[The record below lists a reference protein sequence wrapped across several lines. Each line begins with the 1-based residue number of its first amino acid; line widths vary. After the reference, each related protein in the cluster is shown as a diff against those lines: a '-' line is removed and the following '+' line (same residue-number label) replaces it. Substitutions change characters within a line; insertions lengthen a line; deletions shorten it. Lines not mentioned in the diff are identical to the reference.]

1 MSKICQLTG
10 TKPLVGN
17 HVSHSKHRTL
27 RRFSPNLQDKRIYV
41 SEIDKW
47 VKVKLTTRALRT
59 MEKMGAFQYFK
70 QQIALGFDPQVWVI
84 DEKEL
89 TTEANKR
96 GYRRVEN
103 VDKNGTKTYSVTY
116 EPLSLKKGKVK
127 LSSVIK

>member
-27 RRFSPNLQDKRIYV
+27 RRFNPNLQDKRIFV
-41 SEIDKW
+41 TEINKW

-59 MEKMGAFQYFK
+59 IEKTGAYQYFK
-70 QQIALGFDPQVWVI
+70 QQIAAGFDPQVWVL
-84 DEKEL
+84 DEKQL
-89 TTEANKR
+89 ASEANKR
-96 GYRRVEN
+96 GYRRVES
-103 VDKNGTKTYSVTY
+103 VDKNGKKSYSVTY
-116 EPLSLKKGKVK
+116 EPATKKQGKVK